1 MKKIWTTAAF
11 ALLFAVPAQAQQWS
25 FGASTGPFVFGDF
38 VERRL
43 RATSGGPSGSQ
54 TLVLS
59 AATRPGLSLDVERRL
74 ADRWAMRLEGTFT
87 RSPLTTDQR
96 GVGSDDGVELNAGK
110 LDVSTWMLPLVFRIN
125 PRGTFRFHILGGPAL
140 AVYRAEAR
148 ENVQGAEPAFEG
160 TQLEWGLAAGGGVAW
175 WVSDRF
181 AIEGNLTDV
190 VTTSPIDRDQFP
202 DVPGIDIPRPHN
214 VHTTV
219 GVRWKF

>member
-1 MKKIWTTAAF
+1 MKKIFTAAVF
-11 ALLFAVPAQAQQWS
+11 LLASALPLAAQQWS

-38 VERRL
+38 LERRVL
-43 RATSGGPSGSQ
+43 VGTPGGPPTSQ
-54 TLVLS
+54 TITVS
-59 AATRPGLSLDVERRL
+59 AETSPGLALDLERSFS
-74 ADRWAMRLEGTFT
+74 DRWAVRAEGTFT
-87 RSPLTTDQR
+87 RAAMSVQVE
-96 GVGSDDGVELNAGK
+96 GNDDGVDVDAGEM
-110 LDVSTWMLPLVFRIN
+110 DVSTFMVPLVFRIN
-125 PRGTFRFHILGGPAL
+125 PRGTFRFHLLGGPAL
-140 AVYRAEAR
+140 AVYRLRAQQ
-148 ENVQGAEPAFEG
+148 NVDGAQPAFEG
-160 TQLEWGLAAGGGVAW
+160 TQLEWGLAAGAGVAW